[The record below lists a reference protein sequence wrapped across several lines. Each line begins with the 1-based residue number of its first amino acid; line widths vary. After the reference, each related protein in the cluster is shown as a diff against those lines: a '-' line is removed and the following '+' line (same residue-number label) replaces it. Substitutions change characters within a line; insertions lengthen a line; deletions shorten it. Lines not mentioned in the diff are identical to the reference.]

1 MLFGAHVS
9 IAGGISNAPERAENL
24 GCEVFQMFSRAP
36 QAWGAKDITDGEA
49 NLFKQNMIKFNQKE
63 CYIHAP
69 YLINLASLDNRIR
82 GGSIHLIKEELRRG
96 SQIGAKYV
104 MTHLGSYK
112 DVDRELEGPMMVV
125 DGLKKI
131 LEQESS
137 TELLIEISAGAGD
150 VIGCVFDELGYFL
163 EELKGHKIGICLDT
177 AHMFAS
183 GYDLRTQESLIKV
196 FDDFDKIVG
205 LENLKLFHLNDSKVG
220 LGERKDRHEH
230 IGEGKIG
237 LSGFKAIIL
246 EKRIQHLN
254 FILETEYDKVEQ
266 DLKIMKE
273 LREKLSHR
281 EKIL

>member
-163 EELKGHKIGICLDT
+163 EELKGHKIGICL
-177 AHMFAS
+177 
-183 GYDLRTQESLIKV
+183 
-196 FDDFDKIVG
+196 
-205 LENLKLFHLNDSKVG
+205 
-220 LGERKDRHEH
+220 
-230 IGEGKIG
+230 
-237 LSGFKAIIL
+237 
-246 EKRIQHLN
+246 
-254 FILETEYDKVEQ
+254 
-266 DLKIMKE
+266 
-273 LREKLSHR
+273 
-281 EKIL
+281 